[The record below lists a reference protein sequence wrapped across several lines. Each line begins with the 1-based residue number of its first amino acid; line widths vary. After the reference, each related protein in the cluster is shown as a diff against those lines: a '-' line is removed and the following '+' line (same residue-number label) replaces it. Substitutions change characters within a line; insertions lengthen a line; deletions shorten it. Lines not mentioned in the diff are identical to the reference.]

1 MDAITHTI
9 LAVVI
14 IAGAYYGGRWL
25 QLREARRMWQDIS
38 TPEMNREIELMNAI
52 IKQMSREDRRY
63 VAGLTDKDFTAQ
75 PLQLEL
81 FKEYNEYGH
90 SPSE

>member
-9 LAVVI
+9 LALGCV
-14 IAGAYYGGRWL
+14 AGAYYGGRWL
-25 QLREARRMWQDIS
+25 QLREARSMWQDIS
-38 TPEMNREIELMNAI
+38 TPEMTREIELMNAI
-52 IKQMSREDRRY
+52 ITQMSREDRQY
-63 VAGLTDKDFTAQ
+63 VAGLSSADFEAQ

>member
-9 LAVVI
+9 LALACV
-14 IAGAYYGGRWL
+14 AGAYYGGRWL
-25 QLREARRMWQDIS
+25 QLREARSMWQDIS
-38 TPEMNREIELMNAI
+38 TPEMTREIELMNAI
-52 IKQMSREDRRY
+52 IKQMSREDRQY
-63 VAGLTDKDFTAQ
+63 VAGLSSADFESR